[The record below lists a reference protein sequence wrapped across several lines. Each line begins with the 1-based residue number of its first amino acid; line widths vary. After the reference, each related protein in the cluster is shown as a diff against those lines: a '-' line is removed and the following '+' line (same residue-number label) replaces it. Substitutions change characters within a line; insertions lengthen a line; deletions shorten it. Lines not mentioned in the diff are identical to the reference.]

1 MKLSYSAVWKDTVAL
16 LQANGAVVAALA
28 GVFLFLPALLI
39 AHFLPYPEAAD
50 PKLLIDMWAEYFQAN
65 WPWFLLSSIVGMIGA
80 IAILLLFLD
89 PKRGTVGGTIATALM
104 ILPFYFLTSL
114 LGGLI
119 VGCGFVLLIVPGLYL
134 LGRLCLATPVVVAEG
149 QRNPISAVSRSF
161 ELTRGNG
168 WALLGLIILIAIT
181 ASIIS
186 GVVST
191 MLGLIF
197 LGVLGQDVGLLLT
210 RIVQTLG
217 GAAVQALMLALT
229 AAIYRQMSGRTSAAA

>member
-1 MKLSYSAVWKDTVAL
+1 MVCE
-16 LQANGAVVAALA
+16 
-28 GVFLFLPALLI
+28 I
-39 AHFLPYPEAAD
+39 
-50 PKLLIDMWAEYFQAN
+50 
-65 WPWFLLSSIVGMIGA
+65 
-80 IAILLLFLD
+80 
-89 PKRGTVGGTIATALM
+89 
-104 ILPFYFLTSL
+104 
-114 LGGLI
+114 
-119 VGCGFVLLIVPGLYL
+119 L